1 MAANNEP
8 PGGPATQPG
17 LPRRREPDLSGLAT
31 FGLSPQGRVVSW
43 SLTATALFGCQA
55 QAVIG
60 RDVCDVL
67 MTGPG
72 HRELVG
78 HALAEAAA
86 GRVLTATVAG
96 GSLGEG
102 RFAIR
107 WEPMTG
113 PGDTVLVIVQSAWP
127 QPKPGWLSE
136 AEARIGSSLDLTRTA
151 SEVAEA
157 AVPRL
162 ADAAVIY
169 AAERLFAADDLAPPP
184 DRHAVAVR
192 RLAACLAGHS
202 EAVTGRLFPRGE
214 VLVLEPDAP
223 RARAMATGKPV
234 LSAELDRETA
244 KRLARR
250 DGGLRVASGYTS
262 FLAMPLVARGA
273 VVGCAMFGRTPAS
286 PPFSPGDLTLAGELA
301 SRAAISIDN
310 ARLYDRERR
319 TARALQRGLLPGRPQ
334 VPAELDIA
342 PFYQPVGD
350 NVVGGDWHDIVPL
363 SAGRTALIVGDAM
376 GHGPEAA
383 TIMVQLRTAAHI
395 LARQDPTPEQL
406 LSQLDALAADMD
418 QTTADATAPPFA
430 TCVYTVIDSV
440 GSSCTVAQAGHLPPV
455 IVLPGGATQVLD
467 LPPGLP
473 LGLGTGSFQ
482 SVQTRLEPGATIAL
496 YTDGLIE
503 SRSRPIDDGLAAL
516 RAVLGAA
523 LTQPGH
529 LLDTACYS
537 VCQELKQHG
546 EDDITLMLARLRT
559 R

>member
-1 MAANNEP
+1 
-8 PGGPATQPG
+8 
-17 LPRRREPDLSGLAT
+17 
-31 FGLSPQGRVVSW
+31 
-43 SLTATALFGCQA
+43 
-55 QAVIG
+55 
-60 RDVCDVL
+60 
-67 MTGPG
+67 
-72 HRELVG
+72 
-78 HALAEAAA
+78 
-86 GRVLTATVAG
+86 
-96 GSLGEG
+96 
-102 RFAIR
+102 
-107 WEPMTG
+107 
-113 PGDTVLVIVQSAWP
+113 
-127 QPKPGWLSE
+127 
-136 AEARIGSSLDLTRTA
+136 
-151 SEVAEA
+151 
-157 AVPRL
+157 
-162 ADAAVIY
+162 
-169 AAERLFAADDLAPPP
+169 
-184 DRHAVAVR
+184 
-192 RLAACLAGHS
+192 
-202 EAVTGRLFPRGE
+202 
-214 VLVLEPDAP
+214 
-223 RARAMATGKPV
+223 MATGKPV

-250 DGGLRVASGYTS
+250 DGGLRVAAGYAS
-262 FLAMPLVARGA
+262 FLAMPLVAHGA

-363 SAGRTALIVGDAM
+363 PGGRAALIVGDAM

-395 LARQDPTPEQL
+395 LARQDPAPEQL

-418 QTTADATAPPFA
+418 QTTADATVPPFA
-430 TCVYTVIDSV
+430 TCVYTVIDAAD
-440 GSSCTVAQAGHLPPV
+440 SSCTAAQAGHLPPV
-455 IVLPGGATQVLD
+455 IALPDGTTEVLD

-473 LGLGTGSFQ
+473 LGLGTGTFQ
-482 SVQTRLEPGATIAL
+482 SVKMYLEPGATIAL

-516 RAVLGAA
+516 RAALGSA

-529 LLDTACYS
+529 LLDAACHAVS
-537 VCQELKQHG
+537 QELKQHG

>member
-1 MAANNEP
+1 MAANDEP
-8 PGGPATQPG
+8 PGGSATQPG

-31 FGLSPQGRVVSW
+31 FGLSPQGQVVSW
-43 SLTATALFGCQA
+43 SLTATALFGYQA

-72 HRELVG
+72 HRKLVG
-78 HALAEAAA
+78 RALAEAAA

-151 SEVAEA
+151 SEVAAA

-169 AAERLFAADDLAPPP
+169 AAERLLAADDPAPPSA
-184 DRHAVAVR
+184 RHEVAVR

-202 EAVTGRLFPRGE
+202 EAVTGRVLPRGE
-214 VLVLEPDAP
+214 VVVLDPDAP

-234 LSAELDRETA
+234 LSTELDHETA

-250 DGGLRVASGYTS
+250 DGGLRVAAGYAS
-262 FLAMPLVARGA
+262 FLAMPLVAHGA

-342 PFYQPVGD
+342 PLYQPVGD

-363 SAGRTALIVGDAM
+363 PGGRAALIVGDAM

-406 LSQLDALAADMD
+406 LSQ
-418 QTTADATAPPFA
+418 
-430 TCVYTVIDSV
+430 
-440 GSSCTVAQAGHLPPV
+440 
-455 IVLPGGATQVLD
+455 
-467 LPPGLP
+467 
-473 LGLGTGSFQ
+473 
-482 SVQTRLEPGATIAL
+482 
-496 YTDGLIE
+496 
-503 SRSRPIDDGLAAL
+503 
-516 RAVLGAA
+516 
-523 LTQPGH
+523 PGH
-529 LLDTACYS
+529 LLDAACHAVS
-537 VCQELKQHG
+537 RQLKQHG

-559 R
+559 AQR